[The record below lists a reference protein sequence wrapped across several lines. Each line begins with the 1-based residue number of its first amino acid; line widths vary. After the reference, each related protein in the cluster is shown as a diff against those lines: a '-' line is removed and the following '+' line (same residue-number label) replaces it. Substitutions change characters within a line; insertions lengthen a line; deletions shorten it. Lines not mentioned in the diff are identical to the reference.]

1 MLSIAPGTVLA
12 QAETFPDGPLTLIVP
27 FPAGGGVDVVGRIL
41 AKSLSVELK
50 QSVVVENKPGASGM
64 IGAGYAATAKPNGL
78 TMLLASS
85 GETALKDRKSV
96 VSGKSVYVRVVHGGR
111 GTITKKTTKYN
122 TN

>member
-78 TMLLASS
+78 TLLLASS
-85 GETALKDRKSV
+85 GEIGRASCRERV
-96 VSGKSVYVRVVHGGR
+96 GQYV
-111 GTITKKTTKYN
+111 
-122 TN
+122 

>member
-50 QSVVVENKPGASGM
+50 QSVVVENKPGATGM
-64 IGAGYAATAKPNGL
+64 IGAGSAATAKPNGL
-78 TMLLASS
+78 PPLLATS
-85 GETALKDRKSV
+85 GETAINPHL
-96 VSGKSVYVRVVHGGR
+96 Y
-111 GTITKKTTKYN
+111 KKISTQPATRRAPDSTVEKN
-122 TN
+122 RN